1 MASRTAR
8 SATSPRTSGSHISAR
23 RMATVCALLLLVA
36 AAAPAQ
42 GVDKSFAAIENTQ
55 LFIPASAHVSG
66 VGDANWR
73 TDLEIFNP
81 GQTRASVTV
90 ALLKAK
96 TSNHNPQTRSYT
108 LDPGEALRFEDA
120 LMSIFGFD
128 GGAAIRVV
136 NTSGMA
142 AVTSRTYNLQPDG
155 TFGQFV
161 GGVISHTAIQPG
173 QEGRIIQ
180 LTHNRSTTSGF
191 RTNIGFVNATGSSIT
206 VQVALYRADGSYLG
220 TKSYPLQ
227 PYMFQQEDKIFQK
240 VVSGDVDDGY
250 AVLTTSTAGGA
261 FFAYG
266 VVIDNRTDD
275 PIYITPATRSAGS
288 SPPPPTP
295 TPTTTATTTPSPTP
309 TTTPTATPTPTS
321 TPTTTV
327 NLAPYQPSGWSGPLV
342 VSGTTGTRTSGGL
355 TGGGATYFDWAV
367 ANYGPGDAVFPAG
380 EAIARIALDGA
391 SRVNFFNNTVYT
403 LEAGFYAS
411 YDDYQIDGIS
421 AGQHTATL
429 LADPGHVIGES
440 DESDNNS
447 DYVGSWSSKSE
458 PTDIR
463 VKVPT
468 ARIRVAPIPGW
479 QPETAKHRYDPI
491 GVLWLGAPPLQP
503 GPLAIAPTKAT
514 AVDNAMYIP
523 ASAHATGSGD
533 TNWRTDVE
541 LHNPGS
547 VQARARIDMLIRDQ
561 ANPSPQ
567 IPHLHRQRR
576 DLDPARGHSRLLIPL
591 QRRGGP
597 PDQYSPGRRDRHQPH
612 LQSHVRRHLRPVRR
626 HRPRVAGLRHR

>member
-1 MASRTAR
+1 MVSHKVD
-8 SATSPRTSGSHISAR
+8 SAAVFKNFHSHNHLQK
-23 RMATVCALLLLVA
+23 MATVCALLLLVA
-36 AAAPAQ
+36 AAAAAQ
-42 GVDKSFAAIENTQ
+42 GADKSFAAIENTQ

-66 VGDANWR
+66 AGDANWR

-266 VVIDNRTDD
+266 VVIDNRTGR
-275 PIYITPATRSAGS
+275 PH
-288 SPPPPTP
+288 
-295 TPTTTATTTPSPTP
+295 
-309 TTTPTATPTPTS
+309 
-321 TPTTTV
+321 
-327 NLAPYQPSGWSGPLV
+327 L
-342 VSGTTGTRTSGGL
+342 
-355 TGGGATYFDWAV
+355 
-367 ANYGPGDAVFPAG
+367 
-380 EAIARIALDGA
+380 
-391 SRVNFFNNTVYT
+391 
-403 LEAGFYAS
+403 
-411 YDDYQIDGIS
+411 
-421 AGQHTATL
+421 HH
-429 LADPGHVIGES
+429 PGHPQCGL
-440 DESDNNS
+440 
-447 DYVGSWSSKSE
+447 
-458 PTDIR
+458 
-463 VKVPT
+463 
-468 ARIRVAPIPGW
+468 VA
-479 QPETAKHRYDPI
+479 
-491 GVLWLGAPPLQP
+491 
-503 GPLAIAPTKAT
+503 
-514 AVDNAMYIP
+514 
-523 ASAHATGSGD
+523 ASAHADPDHDGHNHAVPDADHYADRYADPDFD
-533 TNWRTDVE
+533 TN
-541 LHNPGS
+541 H
-547 VQARARIDMLIRDQ
+547 
-561 ANPSPQ
+561 
-567 IPHLHRQRR
+567 HRQPRPLPALRLERAAGRLGDHGNQDVRWFDRRRR
-576 DLDPARGHSRLLIPL
+576 DLFRLGGRQLRP
-591 QRRGGP
+591 RRRRV
-597 PDQYSPGRRDRHQPH
+597 PGRRSHRADRPG
-612 LQSHVRRHLRPVRR
+612 RREQGQFFQQHRLHPRGRLLRF
-626 HRPRVAGLRHR
+626 LR